1 MDAALIRTTL
11 WLWCRTGTNVSK
23 NKVWVIPGKSYMVVG
38 LDSAAQPNCPIDTL
52 VNKEMEKYSKVA
64 GVPVPWE
71 GVKG

>member
-1 MDAALIRTTL
+1 
-11 WLWCRTGTNVSK
+11 
-23 NKVWVIPGKSYMVVG
+23 MVVG

-71 GVKG
+71 GVKGWNKYYTDPHTRLVYNF